1 MKREDLFMTSK
12 LWGSFHSKDLVL
24 RGCRETL
31 SNLQLDCLDL
41 FLIHWPIT
49 FKEGANDLNAPDDAK
64 LGYSAE
70 RMAEV
75 WEAMEELVDKGFVK
89 AIGISNFSITKTER
103 LLKTAKIIPAVNQIE
118 WHAYLQQPKL
128 VEYCKSKG
136 IVVEAYS
143 PLGRPGNPDVADMP
157 AVINDPVVTR
167 IAAKHSVTP
176 AQVNHLQLTC
186 TEFTTS
192 V

>member
-1 MKREDLFMTSK
+1 MKREDLFITSK
-12 LWGSFHSKDLVL
+12 LWCSFHSKDLVL

-41 FLIHWPIT
+41 YLIHWPIT

-103 LLKTAKIIPAVNQIE
+103 LLKTAKMVPAVNQIE
-118 WHAYLQQPKL
+118 WHPYLQQPKL

-143 PLGRPGNPDVADMP
+143 PLGRPGNPNVVDMP
-157 AVINDPVVTR
+157 AVINDPVVAR
-167 IAAKHSVTP
+167 IAAKHSATP

-186 TEFTTS
+186 TEFT
-192 V
+192 